1 MVSVPTREAPT
12 RSQDVPPPGRYR
24 HFKGGEYELLEVARH
39 SETEELL
46 AIYCSLDD
54 PATTWVRPLEMF
66 SGVVDSPDGPFPR
79 FALTTPAEPR
89 RHRPLARLLL
99 RVLGLEASDS
109 SRLYARPAVRNAAW
123 RETGRLPQPAARAYS
138 ISRPR

>member
-1 MVSVPTREAPT
+1 MTSVPTREAPT
-12 RSQDVPPPGRYR
+12 RSQALPPPGRYR

-66 SGVVDSPDGPFPR
+66 SGVVESPEGCFPR
-79 FALTTPAEPR
+79 FELTTPVDR
-89 RHRPLARLLL
+89 CSRSPLRRLLL
-99 RVLGLEASDS
+99 RVLDLADRRTAS
-109 SRLYARPAVRNAAW
+109 AVAMAVRSPLRRSDASVPRL
-123 RETGRLPQPAARAYS
+123 REPL
-138 ISRPR
+138 

>member
-1 MVSVPTREAPT
+1 MTSVPTREAPT
-12 RSQDVPPPGRYR
+12 RTQEIPAPGRYR

-66 SGVVDSPDGPFPR
+66 GGVVESPDGVLPR
-79 FALTTPAEPR
+79 FELTNPVNR
-89 RHRPLARLLL
+89 RPHRPLTSLLL
-99 RVLGLEASDS
+99 RVLELADRRAASVMS
-109 SRLYARPAVRNAAW
+109 IAVRSPLHRSGDPLRRT
-123 RETGRLPQPAARAYS
+123 REPL
-138 ISRPR
+138 